1 MADPAPAPAPK
12 GILLKAD
19 TIAEPF
25 LAEVKANLAAAVQST
40 SASTLPRCGP
50 PKLVGILATASA
62 APSRSYAE
70 FTRKQ
75 CVALGIAFEL
85 REVDQDDGVEEAI
98 IEANADSSVDGIMVR
113 LSIFIAHL
121 ISYNF
126 RYTTRFSGRNRYS
139 SCLLAA
145 IQYLCAQSGPLL
157 ATDRLAFQRRR
168 RPQLQVP
175 LQPLPQVTSP
185 TLFTLPP
192 YPFALT
198 SIQHP
203 LPRAKVASSILT
215 LSRRNSTSPA
225 NQRCRPA
232 SRNRQVDPPM
242 HASGRGKSARARR
255 CLQRAVALRRP
266 RLRPHRNRHQP
277 VIYLPTLLA
286 QYQLKTICAKQK
298 IGSGRPPSRGA
309 PRERRCTRLFRRH
322 RFDTGV

>member
-126 RYTTRFSGRNRYS
+126 RYTTRFLGRNRYS
-139 SCLLAA
+139 SCLLLVM
-145 IQYLCAQSGPLL
+145 IRYLCMRPGPLL
-157 ATDRLAFQRRR
+157 ATDRLAFQG
-168 RPQLQVP
+168 
-175 LQPLPQVTSP
+175 
-185 TLFTLPP
+185 
-192 YPFALT
+192 
-198 SIQHP
+198 
-203 LPRAKVASSILT
+203 
-215 LSRRNSTSPA
+215 
-225 NQRCRPA
+225 C
-232 SRNRQVDPPM
+232 
-242 HASGRGKSARARR
+242 
-255 CLQRAVALRRP
+255 
-266 RLRPHRNRHQP
+266 
-277 VIYLPTLLA
+277 
-286 QYQLKTICAKQK
+286 
-298 IGSGRPPSRGA
+298 
-309 PRERRCTRLFRRH
+309 
-322 RFDTGV
+322 